1 MKISTDVEF
10 DLGLVDEL
18 APLAEEIKNFVLD
31 YEEMPDVHSDKEW
44 LERAFDLMKKVDNMF
59 E

>member
-1 MKISTDVEF
+1 
-10 DLGLVDEL
+10 
-18 APLAEEIKNFVLD
+18 
-31 YEEMPDVHSDKEW
+31 MPDVHSDKEW